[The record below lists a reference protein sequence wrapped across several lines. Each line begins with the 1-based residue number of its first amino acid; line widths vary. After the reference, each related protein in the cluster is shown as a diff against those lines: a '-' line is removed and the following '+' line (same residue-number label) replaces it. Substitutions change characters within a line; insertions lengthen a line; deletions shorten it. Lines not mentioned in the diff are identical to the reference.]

1 MGYYKKVEISGVNTA
16 QLPVLSALQAKEL
29 FRRYHDGD
37 ESARELLIEGN
48 LRLVL
53 SVIKRF
59 ENRNED
65 MDDLF
70 QVGVVGLLKAIE
82 NFNPD
87 LDVMPSS
94 YLCPMISGEVRRYL
108 RDNNTIRV
116 SRSLRDTA
124 YRALQVRE
132 RLTAEKSKE
141 PSIDEIAKE
150 MGLPKESVVQAL
162 DAIQDPVSLFE
173 PVYHDGGDTLFV
185 MDQVSDDKNGDK
197 LWLENLSLQE
207 AMHHLSE
214 REKKIVALRFFEGKT
229 QTEVSSEI
237 GISQAQVSRLEKSA
251 LKRMR
256 KYVSF
261 IEKAFLF
268 VDVVS
273 MDNRPFLE

>member
-256 KYVSF
+256 KYV
-261 IEKAFLF
+261 
-268 VDVVS
+268 
-273 MDNRPFLE
+273 

>member
-141 PSIDEIAKE
+141 PSVDEIAKE

-207 AMHHLSE
+207 AMYHLSE

-256 KYVSF
+256 KYV
-261 IEKAFLF
+261 
-268 VDVVS
+268 
-273 MDNRPFLE
+273 

>member
-141 PSIDEIAKE
+141 PSVDEIAKE

-197 LWLENLSLQE
+197 IWLENLSLQE
-207 AMHHLSE
+207 AMHHLSK

-256 KYVSF
+256 KYV
-261 IEKAFLF
+261 
-268 VDVVS
+268 
-273 MDNRPFLE
+273 

>member
-141 PSIDEIAKE
+141 PSVDEVAKE

-256 KYVSF
+256 KYV
-261 IEKAFLF
+261 
-268 VDVVS
+268 
-273 MDNRPFLE
+273 

>member
-141 PSIDEIAKE
+141 PSVDEIAKE

-185 MDQVSDDKNGDK
+185 MDQVSDDKNGDR

-256 KYVSF
+256 KYV
-261 IEKAFLF
+261 
-268 VDVVS
+268 
-273 MDNRPFLE
+273 

>member
-141 PSIDEIAKE
+141 PSVGEIAKE

-256 KYVSF
+256 KYV
-261 IEKAFLF
+261 
-268 VDVVS
+268 
-273 MDNRPFLE
+273 

>member
-141 PSIDEIAKE
+141 PSVDEIAKE
-150 MGLPKESVVQAL
+150 IGLPKESVVQAL

-256 KYVSF
+256 KYV
-261 IEKAFLF
+261 
-268 VDVVS
+268 
-273 MDNRPFLE
+273 

>member
-16 QLPVLSALQAKEL
+16 QLPVLSALEAKEL
-29 FRRYHDGD
+29 FRRYRNG
-37 ESARELLIEGN
+37 ETEVREQLIEGN

-59 ENRNED
+59 ENRCDD

-70 QVGVVGLLKAIE
+70 QVGVVGLLKAID

-87 LDVMPSS
+87 MDVMPSS

-116 SRSLRDTA
+116 SRSMRDTA
-124 YRALQVRE
+124 YRALQTRE
-132 RLTAEKSKE
+132 HLMAEKSKE
-141 PSIDEIAKE
+141 PSVEEIAKA
-150 MGLPKESVVQAL
+150 MDMPKENVVMAL
-162 DAIQDPVSLFE
+162 NAIQDPVSLFE

-185 MDQVSDDKNGDK
+185 MDQVSDDKNGDRI
-197 LWLENLSLQE
+197 WLENLSLQE
-207 AMHHLSE
+207 AMHHLTE
-214 REKKIVALRFFEGKT
+214 REKRIVALRFFEGKT

-256 KYVSF
+256 KYV
-261 IEKAFLF
+261 
-268 VDVVS
+268 
-273 MDNRPFLE
+273 

>member
-1 MGYYKKVEISGVNTA
+1 MEISGVNTA

-141 PSIDEIAKE
+141 PSLDEIAKE

-256 KYVSF
+256 KYV
-261 IEKAFLF
+261 
-268 VDVVS
+268 
-273 MDNRPFLE
+273 

>member
-16 QLPVLSALQAKEL
+16 QLPVLSALEAKEL
-29 FRRYHDGD
+29 FRRYRNG
-37 ESARELLIEGN
+37 ETEVREQLIEGN

-59 ENRNED
+59 ENRCDD

-70 QVGVVGLLKAIE
+70 QVGVVGLLKAID

-87 LDVMPSS
+87 MDVMPSS

-116 SRSLRDTA
+116 SRSMRDTA
-124 YRALQVRE
+124 YRALQTRE
-132 RLTAEKSKE
+132 HLMAEKSKE
-141 PSIDEIAKE
+141 PSVEEIAKA
-150 MGLPKESVVQAL
+150 MDMPKESVVMAL
-162 DAIQDPVSLFE
+162 NAIQDPVSLFE

-185 MDQVSDDKNGDK
+185 MDQVSDDKNGDRI
-197 LWLENLSLQE
+197 WLENLSLQE
-207 AMHHLSE
+207 AMHHLTE
-214 REKKIVALRFFEGKT
+214 REKRIVALRFFEGKT

-256 KYVSF
+256 KYV
-261 IEKAFLF
+261 
-268 VDVVS
+268 
-273 MDNRPFLE
+273 

>member
-16 QLPVLSALQAKEL
+16 QLPVLSALEAKEL
-29 FRRYHDGD
+29 FRRYRNG
-37 ESARELLIEGN
+37 ETEVREQLIEGN

-59 ENRNED
+59 ENRCDD

-70 QVGVVGLLKAIE
+70 QVGVVGLLKAID

-87 LDVMPSS
+87 MDVMPSS

-116 SRSLRDTA
+116 SRSMRDTA
-124 YRALQVRE
+124 YRALQTRE
-132 RLTAEKSKE
+132 HLMAEKSRE
-141 PSIDEIAKE
+141 PSVEEIAKA
-150 MGLPKESVVQAL
+150 MDMPKEGVVMAL
-162 DAIQDPVSLFE
+162 NAIQDPVSLFE
-173 PVYHDGGDTLFV
+173 PIYHDGGDTLFV
-185 MDQVSDDKNGDK
+185 MDQVSDDKNGDRI
-197 LWLENLSLQE
+197 WLENLSLQE
-207 AMHHLSE
+207 AMHHLTE
-214 REKKIVALRFFEGKT
+214 REKRIVALRFFEGKT

-256 KYVSF
+256 KYV
-261 IEKAFLF
+261 
-268 VDVVS
+268 
-273 MDNRPFLE
+273 

>member
-141 PSIDEIAKE
+141 PSLYEIAKE

-256 KYVSF
+256 KYV
-261 IEKAFLF
+261 
-268 VDVVS
+268 
-273 MDNRPFLE
+273 